1 MISMNNQKFSFKF
14 VCLNET
20 LNGVKNSNPK
30 KAWQATD
37 ITIKTITENKDLVS
51 LYVFPNFNNLLS
63 SSSFPT
69 ALKHADV
76 RPMFEK
82 DNRTDK
88 ENIKYISTAWLVS
101 WYKKLFLVGQL
112 LYILDFEF
120 PSYNLN
126 SLNF

>member
-1 MISMNNQKFSFKF
+1 MNNQKVSFKF
-14 VCLNET
+14 VSLNET
-20 LNGVKNSNPK
+20 LNGVKISNPK
-30 KAWQATD
+30 KASQATD

-76 RPMFEK
+76 RPMFKK

>member
-1 MISMNNQKFSFKF
+1 MTSMNNQKVSFKF
-14 VCLNET
+14 VSLNET
-20 LNGVKNSNPK
+20 LNGVKISNPK
-30 KAWQATD
+30 KASQATD

-76 RPMFEK
+76 WPMFKK

-88 ENIKYISTAWLVS
+88 ENIKYISTA
-101 WYKKLFLVGQL
+101 
-112 LYILDFEF
+112 
-120 PSYNLN
+120 
-126 SLNF
+126 